1 MIDLLRRR
9 GMIPAIVLACAAVT
23 VITWA
28 GLATLGREPPRAT
41 PSGGPTIHAYL
52 LPVIV
57 LHGQQP
63 AQLPGVLPS
72 AAHKR
77 PTSIKDRPRV
87 SR

>member
-28 GLATLGREPPRAT
+28 GLATVGRESPRVT
-41 PSGGPTIHAYL
+41 PSSAPTIHAYL

-57 LHGQQP
+57 GQ
-63 AQLPGVLPS
+63 GERHVRPS

-87 SR
+87 TR

>member
-28 GLATLGREPPRAT
+28 GLATLGQESPRVT
-41 PSGGPTIHAYL
+41 PSSAPTIHARL
-52 LPVIV
+52 LPAIV
-57 LHGQQP
+57 LHGEVP
-63 AQLPGVLPS
+63 TVLPS
-72 AAHKR
+72 AVHKR

>member
-1 MIDLLRRR
+1 MIDLLRRP
-9 GMIPAIVLACAAVT
+9 GMIPAIMLACAVVT

-28 GLATLGREPPRAT
+28 GLAAVGREAPRPT
-41 PSGGPTIHAYL
+41 PSSGPTIHAYL
-52 LPVIV
+52 LPMIV
-57 LHGQQP
+57 GQGLRPVVP
-63 AQLPGVLPS
+63 AP

>member
-28 GLATLGREPPRAT
+28 GLATAGREPPRVT
-41 PSGGPTIHAYL
+41 PSGAPTIHARL
-52 LPVIV
+52 LPAIV
-57 LHGQQP
+57 RQP
-63 AQLPGVLPS
+63 AAVLPS
-72 AAHKR
+72 TVHKR
-77 PTSIKDRPRV
+77 PTSIKDRPRG

>member
-28 GLATLGREPPRAT
+28 GLATLGRESPRAT
-41 PSGGPTIHAYL
+41 PSSAPTIHARL
-52 LPVIV
+52 LPASV
-57 LHGQQP
+57 GQR
-63 AQLPGVLPS
+63 AAGLPS
-72 AAHKR
+72 VAYKR

-87 SR
+87 FR

>member
-28 GLATLGREPPRAT
+28 GLATVGRESPRVT
-41 PSGGPTIHAYL
+41 PSSAPTIHAYL

-57 LHGQQP
+57 VHGERRAVP
-63 AQLPGVLPS
+63 PS

-77 PTSIKDRPRV
+77 PTSIKDWPRV

>member
-28 GLATLGREPPRAT
+28 GLATLGRESPRAT
-41 PSGGPTIHAYL
+41 PSSAPTIHARL
-52 LPVIV
+52 LPAIV
-57 LHGQQP
+57 GQP
-63 AQLPGVLPS
+63 AAVLPS
-72 AAHKR
+72 VAHKR

-87 SR
+87 FR

>member
-28 GLATLGREPPRAT
+28 GLATLGRESPRVT
-41 PSGGPTIHAYL
+41 PSSAPTIHAYL

-57 LHGQQP
+57 GEP
-63 AQLPGVLPS
+63 AGS
-72 AAHKR
+72 SHRR
-77 PTSIKDRPRV
+77 PISGPPR
-87 SR
+87 

>member
-28 GLATLGREPPRAT
+28 GLATLGRESPRVT
-41 PSGGPTIHAYL
+41 PSSAPTIHARL
-52 LPVIV
+52 LPAIV
-57 LHGQQP
+57 GQRQR
-63 AQLPGVLPS
+63 AAVLPS
-72 AAHKR
+72 TAYKR

>member
-28 GLATLGREPPRAT
+28 GLATLGRESPRVT
-41 PSGGPTIHAYL
+41 PSSAPTIHAYL

-57 LHGQQP
+57 GHIVGQGERP
-63 AQLPGVLPS
+63 VRPS

>member
-28 GLATLGREPPRAT
+28 GLATVGRESPRVT
-41 PSGGPTIHAYL
+41 PSSGPTIHAYL

-57 LHGQQP
+57 L
-63 AQLPGVLPS
+63 PGERPTVRPS

-87 SR
+87 TR